1 MIGTT
6 LGHYTLLEEIGAGG
20 MGRVYRAMDERLE
33 REVAIKI
40 LPAGAL
46 ADPEARKRF
55 RKEALALSKLN
66 HPNIAT
72 VHDFDRQEETDFLVM
87 EHIEGATLAEKL
99 AHGALAEKEVLRL
112 GLQLAEGLA
121 AAHAHGV
128 LHRDLKPANVRVTP
142 EGRLKI
148 LDFGLAK
155 LLPQESHTATTA
167 SESKLAAAGTLP
179 YMSPE
184 QVLGEKLDGR
194 SDIYSA
200 GDVLYEMATGRRP
213 FEDEQ
218 PSRLIDE
225 ILHQAPVPPRALQS
239 RVSPQLESV
248 ILKCLEKDAENRY
261 QSAGE
266 LAVDLRRLAS
276 AGAASTAAVAARRPV
291 RARASWIAAIVA
303 LLIAV
308 VVIRYVQRIRR
319 EGGEAA
325 SIRSLAVL
333 PFENLSGDPA
343 QEYFADGITDELTS
357 RLARTG
363 ELRVISR
370 TSAMQYKGARKPLPE
385 IARELGVEGIVEGT
399 VMRAG
404 DQVRI
409 TTELVR
415 AATDEHLWTESYR
428 REVKDILQLQ
438 EDVAEAI
445 SAQIRGKLGQAAPVT
460 AARAV
465 NPRAYE
471 AYLRGRFDWN
481 KRTEEDTRRAVS
493 EFQQAIAADASYAPA
508 YAGLADCY
516 TTLWLSLGALSR
528 EQALPPARAAL
539 AKALELDPSLAEAH
553 TTLGE
558 VLLNADWNF
567 AEAETQFQR
576 AIQLNPGY
584 ATAHHWYGLYFGYRG
599 NIAQARA
606 ELEKAHQLDP
616 LSSIIELNV
625 GWSYYLERNY
635 DEFIQIAQRV
645 AEKDPSFWIAHWD
658 LGAAYTQ
665 KADYPKAMEELKSA
679 LKIVPKSSAVLAAM
693 AYATARAG
701 NKAEAENILRQLQQR
716 SGRETVAA
724 EDIAVVYLGLNDK
737 ENALRWLERAHQA
750 HSQGLLLLKA
760 DPIFSSL
767 AGEPRHQRLLRDIG
781 L

>member
-46 ADPEARKRF
+46 EDPEARKRF

-72 VHDFDRQEETDFLVM
+72 VHDFDRQDETDFLVM
-87 EHIEGATLAEKL
+87 EHIEGVTLAEKL
-99 AHGALAEKEVLRL
+99 AHGPLAEKEVLRL

-167 SESKLAAAGTLP
+167 SKSKLAAAGTLP

-225 ILHQAPVPPRALQS
+225 ILHQAPVAPRAVQS

-248 ILKCLEKDAENRY
+248 ILKCLEKEAENRY

-276 AGAASTAAVAARRPV
+276 VGAASTAAVTARPRV
-291 RARASWIAAIVA
+291 RARAWWTAAA
-303 LLIAV
+303 AV
-308 VVIRYVQRIRR
+308 VIVLVMAPVVVRYGQRVAK
-319 EGGEAA
+319 GGGTAKIE
-325 SIRSLAVL
+325 SLAVL

-357 RLARTG
+357 RLARSG
-363 ELRVISR
+363 ELQVISR

-415 AATDEHLWTESYR
+415 AASDEHLWTESYR

-445 SAQIRGKLGQAAPVT
+445 SAQIRGKLGQVT
-460 AARAV
+460 PALARRAV

-471 AYLRGRFDWN
+471 AYLRGRFYWN
-481 KRTEEDTRRAVS
+481 KRTEEDTRNAVS

-516 TTLWLSLGALSR
+516 TTLWLSLGTMRR
-528 EQALPPARAAL
+528 EQALPLARAAL

-567 AEAETQFQR
+567 AEAEVQFQR

-599 NIAQARA
+599 NIAQARV

-625 GWSYYLERNY
+625 GWSYYLERDY
-635 DEFIQIAQRV
+635 DKFIQIAQRV

-665 KADYPKAMEELKSA
+665 KADYPKAMGELKSA

-701 NKAEAENILRQLQQR
+701 NKADAENILRHLQQR
-716 SGRETVAA
+716 SGHETVSA

-737 ENALRWLERAHQA
+737 ENALRWLERAQQA

-760 DPIFSSL
+760 DPS
-767 AGEPRHQRLLRDIG
+767 
-781 L
+781 

>member
-6 LGHYTLLEEIGAGG
+6 LGHYTLLEEVGGGG
-20 MGRVYRAMDERLE
+20 MGRVYGAMDERLE

-72 VHDFDRQEETDFLVM
+72 GHDFDRQEETDFLVM

-99 AHGALAEKEVLRL
+99 AHGALPEKEVLRL

-184 QVLGEKLDGR
+184 QLLGEKLDGR

-248 ILKCLEKDAENRY
+248 ILKCLEKDADNRY

-276 AGAASTAAVAARRPV
+276 AGAASTAAVAPRRPV
-291 RARASWIAAIVA
+291 RARAWWMAGAAAVIVLVMA
-303 LLIAV
+303 PLV
-308 VVIRYVQRIRR
+308 VRYGQRTTK
-319 EGGEAA
+319 GVGAA
-325 SIRSLAVL
+325 KIQSLAVL
-333 PFENLSGDPA
+333 PFENLSGDPG

-445 SAQIRGKLGQAAPVT
+445 SAQVHGKLGQVT
-460 AARAV
+460 PAVARRAV

-471 AYLRGRFDWN
+471 AYLRGRFYWN

-539 AKALELDPSLAEAH
+539 AKALELAPSLPEAH
-553 TTLGE
+553 TT
-558 VLLNADWNF
+558 
-567 AEAETQFQR
+567 
-576 AIQLNPGY
+576 
-584 ATAHHWYGLYFGYRG
+584 
-599 NIAQARA
+599 
-606 ELEKAHQLDP
+606 
-616 LSSIIELNV
+616 
-625 GWSYYLERNY
+625 
-635 DEFIQIAQRV
+635 
-645 AEKDPSFWIAHWD
+645 
-658 LGAAYTQ
+658 
-665 KADYPKAMEELKSA
+665 
-679 LKIVPKSSAVLAAM
+679 
-693 AYATARAG
+693 
-701 NKAEAENILRQLQQR
+701 
-716 SGRETVAA
+716 
-724 EDIAVVYLGLNDK
+724 
-737 ENALRWLERAHQA
+737 
-750 HSQGLLLLKA
+750 
-760 DPIFSSL
+760 
-767 AGEPRHQRLLRDIG
+767 
-781 L
+781 

>member
-46 ADPEARKRF
+46 SDPEARKRF

-167 SESKLAAAGTLP
+167 SESELAAAGTLP

-225 ILHQAPVPPRALQS
+225 ILHQAPVAPRALQS

-248 ILKCLEKDAENRY
+248 ILKCLEKDAGNRY
-261 QSAGE
+261 QSGGE

-276 AGAASTAAVAARRPV
+276 AGAASTAAVAPRRPV
-291 RARASWIAAIVA
+291 RARAWWMAGAAAVIVLVMA
-303 LLIAV
+303 PV
-308 VVIRYVQRIRR
+308 VVRYGQRATK
-319 EGGEAA
+319 GGGGAA

-415 AATDEHLWTESYR
+415 AATDAHLWTESYR

-445 SAQIRGKLGQAAPVT
+445 SAQIRGKLCQTSPAT
-460 AARAV
+460 AARAG

-528 EQALPPARAAL
+528 EKALPPARAAL

-553 TTLGE
+553 TTLG
-558 VLLNADWNF
+558 
-567 AEAETQFQR
+567 
-576 AIQLNPGY
+576 
-584 ATAHHWYGLYFGYRG
+584 
-599 NIAQARA
+599 
-606 ELEKAHQLDP
+606 
-616 LSSIIELNV
+616 
-625 GWSYYLERNY
+625 
-635 DEFIQIAQRV
+635 
-645 AEKDPSFWIAHWD
+645 
-658 LGAAYTQ
+658 
-665 KADYPKAMEELKSA
+665 
-679 LKIVPKSSAVLAAM
+679 
-693 AYATARAG
+693 
-701 NKAEAENILRQLQQR
+701 
-716 SGRETVAA
+716 
-724 EDIAVVYLGLNDK
+724 
-737 ENALRWLERAHQA
+737 
-750 HSQGLLLLKA
+750 
-760 DPIFSSL
+760 
-767 AGEPRHQRLLRDIG
+767 
-781 L
+781 

>member
-72 VHDFDRQEETDFLVM
+72 VHDFDRQDETDFLVM
-87 EHIEGATLAEKL
+87 EHIEGLTLAEKL
-99 AHGALAEKEVLRL
+99 AHGPLAEKEVLRL

-121 AAHAHGV
+121 AAHAQGV

-167 SESKLAAAGTLP
+167 SESKLVAAGTLP

-225 ILHQAPVPPRALQS
+225 ILHQAPVAPRAVQS

-308 VVIRYVQRIRR
+308 VVMRYVQRIRR
-319 EGGEAA
+319 ESSEAA

-409 TTELVR
+409 TTEL
-415 AATDEHLWTESYR
+415 
-428 REVKDILQLQ
+428 
-438 EDVAEAI
+438 
-445 SAQIRGKLGQAAPVT
+445 
-460 AARAV
+460 
-465 NPRAYE
+465 
-471 AYLRGRFDWN
+471 
-481 KRTEEDTRRAVS
+481 
-493 EFQQAIAADASYAPA
+493 
-508 YAGLADCY
+508 
-516 TTLWLSLGALSR
+516 
-528 EQALPPARAAL
+528 ARAAL
-539 AKALELDPSLAEAH
+539 AKALETAASLAEAH
-553 TTLGE
+553 TTAGVVSLY
-558 VLLNADWNF
+558 VDWDWS
-567 AEAETQFQR
+567 AAQTQLER
-576 AIQLNPGY
+576 GLELSASY
-584 ATAHHWYGLYFGYRG
+584 ATAHHGYGLYFGFRG
-599 NIAQARA
+599 EAEKSRQRMELAR
-606 ELEKAHQLDP
+606 QLDP
-616 LSSIIELNV
+616 L
-625 GWSYYLERNY
+625 
-635 DEFIQIAQRV
+635 
-645 AEKDPSFWIAHWD
+645 
-658 LGAAYTQ
+658 
-665 KADYPKAMEELKSA
+665 
-679 LKIVPKSSAVLAAM
+679 
-693 AYATARAG
+693 
-701 NKAEAENILRQLQQR
+701 
-716 SGRETVAA
+716 
-724 EDIAVVYLGLNDK
+724 
-737 ENALRWLERAHQA
+737 
-750 HSQGLLLLKA
+750 
-760 DPIFSSL
+760 
-767 AGEPRHQRLLRDIG
+767 
-781 L
+781 